1 MTIGSVTGATQQ
13 FLSPA
18 DDDGS
23 EGTFNSV
30 SGRIAVLLLDTQE
43 NQKETDRQQLSEARR
58 AFSAAL
64 DDEVAALREQA
75 DATFRGACFEGATV
89 MASGGFEAW
98 GALSESQK
106 PWQKP
111 AADGLARLA
120 KPLGDFVG
128 HNYGAADAKAAAGA
142 EEAAK
147 WQIDDARSSIK
158 DAEAAQAKALDWVSS
173 MLERDAATTATVL
186 SNKA

>member
-18 DDDGS
+18 DDDSS

-64 DDEVAALREQA
+64 DDEVAALRERA
-75 DATFRGACFEGATV
+75 DATFRGACFEGAAV

-120 KPLGDFVG
+120 EPLGDFVG

-142 EEAAK
+142 RRIAGSGGRFAGS
-147 WQIDDARSSIK
+147 RPNC
-158 DAEAAQAKALDWVSS
+158 SS
-173 MLERDAATTATVL
+173 MPLRDLDADSAMA
-186 SNKA
+186 SCRAGPSSPRAR